1 MKYLEI
7 TGSIEE
13 KVGGFEVPVQD
24 VGTVY
29 VLQTS
34 QYLVQEVTHMVI
46 AQSLSLKCHCKV
58 SENYQAIIGEYL
70 IH

>member
-1 MKYLEI
+1 M
-7 TGSIEE
+7 
-13 KVGGFEVPVQD
+13 QD

-46 AQSLSLKCHCKV
+46 AKSLSLKCHCKV